1 MKKILS
7 LFTAILI
14 TIAVTACSQSATQNE
29 QLAGRGVDFT
39 YWLKI
44 EDNNTNQPLVE
55 FGNSCIITIDAD
67 ANSAED
73 VVKRLD
79 ALQLT
84 ETDVDLSRYTNSVFI
99 HRIALN
105 TFEDRSA
112 DVHYNF
118 AGHKYAYQ
126 FWFYDDFK
134 YMKVTDGEEVQ
145 LGSVLEVV
153 DNTDIKQLYTEEA
166 GHYYITPQQ
175 FERVE
180 KYLNTYIIGRGKA
193 EIEEL
198 TKEQSWKIDFPE
210 DFVFNIDYSRLNVA
224 VFNNEISM
232 ITGWMEYGGE
242 EYSFNMFVDTDEA
255 GNLIPDKIYVYEWY
269 ESDV

>member
-1 MKKILS
+1 MNKILS
-7 LFTAILI
+7 LFTDVLI
-14 TIAVTACSQSATQNE
+14 IIAVTACSQPATQSE

-39 YWLKI
+39 YWLKT

-67 ANSAED
+67 ANSAND

-84 ETDVDLSRYTNSVFI
+84 ESDMDLSQYTNSVFI

-134 YMKVTDGEEVQ
+134 YMKVTDDEGVQ
-145 LGSVLEVV
+145 LGSVFEVA
-153 DNTDIKQLYTEEA
+153 DNTDIKQLYIEEA
-166 GHYYITPQQ
+166 GHFYITPQQ

-180 KYLNTYIIGRGKA
+180 KYLNTYIIGQGKA
-193 EIEEL
+193 GIEEL
-198 TKEQSWKIDFPE
+198 TKEQPQGIDFSE

-232 ITGWMEYGGE
+232 ITGWMKSGGE
-242 EYSFNMFVDTDEA
+242 EYSFNMFVDTDEE
-255 GNLIPDKIYVYEWY
+255 GNLVPDNIYVYEWY
-269 ESDV
+269 EDEI

>member
-7 LFTAILI
+7 LF
-14 TIAVTACSQSATQNE
+14 IAVFMAVTLTACSQPATKNE
-29 QLAGRGVDFT
+29 VLARRGVDFA
-39 YWLKI
+39 YWLKT

-84 ETDVDLSRYTNSVFI
+84 ETDVDLSQYTNSVFI

-105 TFEDRSA
+105 TFEDRTA
-112 DVHYNF
+112 DIHYNF
-118 AGHKYAYQ
+118 AGHKYVYQ

-134 YMKVTDGEEVQ
+134 YMKVTDGEGAQ
-145 LGSVLEVV
+145 LGPVFEVA
-153 DNTDIKQLYTEEA
+153 DNTDVKQMYIEEA
-166 GHYYITPQQ
+166 GHFYITPQQ

-198 TKEQSWKIDFPE
+198 TKEQSWKIDFAD
-210 DFVFNIDYSRLNVA
+210 DFVFNIDYSRLSVTE
-224 VFNNEISM
+224 FNGEISN
-232 ITGWMEYGGE
+232 IAGWMESGRE